1 MSLLSFFIVT
11 NKALSVDDR
20 AADVAEV
27 VDEGLEGH
35 DVVEYLLGFLVIV
48 VETCLFEDEPP
59 LDVVEQFDAYVEYV
73 NA

>member
-1 MSLLSFFIVT
+1 MLLLSFFIVT
-11 NKALSVDDR
+11 NDILAVDDR

-27 VDEGLEGH
+27 IDEELEGH
-35 DVVEYLLGFLVIV
+35 DVVEYLLGFLVVV
-48 VETCLFEDEPP
+48 VETCLLEDEPP

>member
-1 MSLLSFFIVT
+1 MLLLSFFIDT
-11 NKALSVDDR
+11 NDVLAVDDR

-35 DVVEYLLGFLVIV
+35 DVVEYLLGFLVV
-48 VETCLFEDEPP
+48 VFKPCLLEDEPP